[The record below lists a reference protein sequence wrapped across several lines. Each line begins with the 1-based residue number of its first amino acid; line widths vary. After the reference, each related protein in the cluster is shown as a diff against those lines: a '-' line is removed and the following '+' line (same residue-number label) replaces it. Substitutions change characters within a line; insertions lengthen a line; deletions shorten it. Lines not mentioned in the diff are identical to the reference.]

1 MSHPIVGRANHAV
14 IGVGTI
20 SSVDNVINSV
30 QSRTINMGMAA
41 NSNHLVKA
49 IEQNHI
55 RYKSSPQ
62 QDQQLPNSR
71 QHLMHEIRK
80 NSRLN

>member
-1 MSHPIVGRANHAV
+1 
-14 IGVGTI
+14 
-20 SSVDNVINSV
+20 
-30 QSRTINMGMAA
+30 MGMAA